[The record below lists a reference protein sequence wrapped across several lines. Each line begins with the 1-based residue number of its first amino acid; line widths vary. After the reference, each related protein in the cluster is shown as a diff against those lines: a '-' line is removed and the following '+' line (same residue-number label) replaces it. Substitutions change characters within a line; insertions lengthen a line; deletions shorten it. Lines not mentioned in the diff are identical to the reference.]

1 MGRRLG
7 GDVGWAL
14 RPYIR
19 RIGTYGISP
28 PGMKPRSLHRR
39 LAPAIV
45 VPLLLTV
52 VSGMAFRVG
61 RSWFGL
67 SADFGGWMMALHEGR
82 YLGKQLVPFYVLF
95 VGLAL
100 LAMIGSGL
108 SLLRRRRLRSW
119 HAWLAPLL
127 AAPLLVSAVT
137 GISFRLGKAW
147 FDIPTPVARWLLR
160 LHQGSYLGKD
170 LRVVYVLLLGL
181 GALALLGT
189 GLGMTSLWRRRSAGL
204 GG

>member
-1 MGRRLG
+1 
-7 GDVGWAL
+7 
-14 RPYIR
+14 
-19 RIGTYGISP
+19 
-28 PGMKPRSLHRR
+28 MKPRSLHRR

-82 YLGKQLVPFYVLF
+82 YLGERLVPFYVLF

>member
-1 MGRRLG
+1 MMPGRSDRLSAPTFG
-7 GDVGWAL
+7 AL
-14 RPYIR
+14 
-19 RIGTYGISP
+19 TFVALP
-28 PGMKPRSLHRR
+28 PPPIKARSLHRR
-39 LAPAIV
+39 LAPAIA
-45 VPLLLTV
+45 VPLALTAL
-52 VSGMAFRVG
+52 SGMAFRVG

-67 SADFGGWMMALHEGR
+67 SGAFGDWMLAVHEGR
-82 YLGKQLVPFYVLF
+82 VLGEPLVPFYVLS

-108 SLLRRRRLRSW
+108 SLLRRRRQRSL

-127 AAPLLVSAVT
+127 FAPLLVSAVT

-170 LRVVYVLLLGL
+170 LRVVYVLLLGI

-189 GLGMTSLWRRRSAGL
+189 GLARTGLGRRSVGV

>member
-1 MGRRLG
+1 
-7 GDVGWAL
+7 
-14 RPYIR
+14 
-19 RIGTYGISP
+19 
-28 PGMKPRSLHRR
+28 MKARSLHRR

-45 VPLLLTV
+45 VPLLITV

-82 YLGKQLVPFYVLF
+82 YLGERLVPFYVLF

-119 HAWLAPLL
+119 HAWLAPVL

-147 FDIPTPVARWLLR
+147 FDIPTPVARFLLR
-160 LHQGSYLGKD
+160 LHQGRYLGKD

-181 GALALLGT
+181 GALALQGI
-189 GLGMTSLWRRRSAGL
+189 GLGMTNLWRRRSAGL